1 MALTKVGKEGITGI
15 DNSSDATAITI
26 SSGENVGIGVVP
38 ETTWNSNIDALQLGL
53 GASIYGD
60 NTATGLQISANTVAT
75 LGSSLNGYKY
85 IGSDKA
91 TTYQQYDG
99 QHNFRVASSGSAD
112 GDITWSTALTIDNSG
127 RAMIGTTT
135 EGEASADDLTVAGS
149 ANTGITIRAGTSN
162 SSSIYMSDAT
172 SGTGEYAGYIA
183 YAHASDS
190 MSFGTGS
197 ASSLSIDTNGI
208 ITKPRQPSFLAVG
221 QTQTNIAVGSD
232 QTLQF
237 ATEVFDRNA
246 DYNNSNYTF
255 TAPVEGLYHL
265 NVQGY
270 IREMDTA
277 SSYIQVA
284 IRVSNRSIYWLID
297 PNLSA
302 DASYFPIS
310 ISSLVDMD
318 ANDTAYVAYNQGT
331 GAAQAQIDTGIYF
344 TGYLV
349 A

>member
-1 MALTKVGKEGITGI
+1 MALTKVGKEGVVGL
-15 DNSSDATAITI
+15 DNSADATAITI
-26 SSGENVGIGVVP
+26 DSSE
-38 ETTWNSNIDALQLGL
+38 
-53 GASIYGD
+53 
-60 NTATGLQISANTVAT
+60 
-75 LGSSLNGYKY
+75 
-85 IGSDKA
+85 
-91 TTYQQYDG
+91 
-99 QHNFRVASSGSAD
+99 RV
-112 GDITWSTALTIDNSG
+112 
-127 RAMIGTTT
+127 MIGTTT
-135 EGEASADDLTVAGS
+135 EGDASADDLTVAGS

-183 YAHASDS
+183 YSHNTNS
-190 MSFGTGS
+190 MTFGTSS
-197 ASSLSIDTNGI
+197 ATAMQMYSTGA
-208 ITKPRQPSFLAVG
+208 ITKPLQPSFLAVG
-221 QTQTNIAVGSD
+221 QTQTNITVGSD

-255 TAPVEGLYHL
+255 TAPITGVYHL

-284 IRVSNRSIYWLID
+284 IRVSNRTIYWLID

-318 ANDTAYVAYNQGT
+318 ASDTAYVAYNQGT
-331 GAAQAQIDTGIYF
+331 GAAQTQIDTGIYF
-344 TGYLV
+344 SGHLV

>member
-1 MALTKVGKEGITGI
+1 MALTKV
-15 DNSSDATAITI
+15 
-26 SSGENVGIGVVP
+26 IG
-38 ETTWNSNIDALQLGL
+38 NGL
-53 GASIYGD
+53 G
-60 NTATGLQISANTVAT
+60 T
-75 LGSSLNGYKY
+75 LGDGTANDTKIVFNGNAQDYH
-85 IGSDKA
+85 IGLDDSADTLVIGK
-91 TTYQQYDG
+91 
-99 QHNFRVASSGSAD
+99 GSA
-112 GDITWSTALTIDNSG
+112 L
-127 RAMIGTTT
+127 GTTT
-135 EGEASADDLTVAGS
+135 
-149 ANTGITIRAGTSN
+149 
-162 SSSIYMSDAT
+162 
-172 SGTGEYAGYIA
+172 
-183 YAHASDS
+183 S
-190 MSFGTGS
+190 MSFD
-197 ASSLSIDTNGI
+197 ANGI

-255 TAPVEGLYHL
+255 TAPLEGLYHL

-277 SSYIQVA
+277 ASYIQVA
-284 IRVSNRSIYWLID
+284 IRVSNRTIYWLID

-318 ANDTAYVAYNQGT
+318 ANDTAHVAYNQGT
-331 GAAQAQIDTGIYF
+331 GAAQTQIDTGIYF